1 MVAIIITQELKDL
14 NPSLFKKDVGV
25 IQQLKELP
33 KSFYSPT
40 LLVGRRIDGY
50 NTSDIDPSTHIA
62 DGFFDVITPTY
73 DTSIERLGVLYF
85 DVDKFTYPIEAK
97 PQAEMDEA
105 IVKAAK
111 DEFKNNLEGV
121 YAYAT
126 APDGSEWAL
135 KIGNDGKV
143 VTVLIP

>member
-1 MVAIIITQELKDL
+1 MVAIIITQEIKDL
-14 NPSLFKKDVGV
+14 NPDLFKKDVGV

-50 NTSDIDPSTHIA
+50 NTSDIDTSTHIA
-62 DGFFDVITPTY
+62 DGFFEVVIPTY
-73 DTSIERLGVLYF
+73 DTSIERLGALFF
-85 DVDKFTYPIEAK
+85 DVDKFTYPIEAI
-97 PQAEMDEA
+97 PQAELDEA
-105 IVKAAK
+105 TVKVAK
-111 DEFKNNLEGV
+111 DEFKSNLEGV

-135 KIGNDGKV
+135 NVGNDGKSV
-143 VTVLIP
+143 SVLIP

>member
-14 NPSLFKKDVGV
+14 NPDLFKKDVGV

-62 DGFFDVITPTY
+62 DGFFDVITPIY
-73 DTSIERLGVLYF
+73 DTSIERLGALFF
-85 DVDKFTYPIEAK
+85 DVDKFTYPIESI
-97 PQAEMDEA
+97 PQAEIDEA
-105 IVKAAK
+105 VVKAAK

-121 YAYAT
+121 FQFAT
-126 APDGSEWAL
+126 DVNGVEWAL
-135 KIGNDGKV
+135 KIGIDGKIS
-143 VTVLIP
+143 TTLIP